1 MNHCLLIIFSF
12 IFLVV
17 IPPINCEI
25 TFKDAIIEPLHHTP
39 NLFPETYDQKGY
51 TKLLDNLIRWEMTR
65 SMYDWKFGQSI
76 HQIKSLSRITN
87 SDYGMAMYYYFE
99 GLRRGLGDPLN
110 AENNF
115 IKALNYFEN
124 QKDTSGILHTSMHL
138 FRTSL
143 NTTMLEIG
151 NLSRYHDLYNQVLQ
165 IGSKSIEPFDQVVYL
180 RNFILYDEY
189 ICGAKHVEFY
199 KVYIEQA
206 LSIEK
211 MLISKYDYYKFLIFN
226 TLGIIHSKSRK
237 YTESE
242 YWHEKGYEIIS
253 KYPSLELQMAT
264 YRLAAMKYETGKY
277 DESLC
282 LLEQTRKYMSQN
294 YRNQTLVKNIEA
306 HAFMR
311 KLYLYNYYQK
321 KDTTFQKIFLEAT
334 FDMFINDFFKN
345 RHKLYMQDMAA
356 IHKNEINTSLIL
368 EKEKKQARQTLI
380 ITVGIIMLSFLIVFT
395 YMRIQKQKKLEKEL
409 SQKNF
414 IYSMI
419 GHDLSSPMIGMD
431 MILDQIYTDLQ
442 YVLNDKQKIYL
453 NQLRSNAQGGN
464 LLLNNLLNLYKQE
477 TGFSTNH
484 HNYTPIQIKNEI
496 NIAISHLF
504 NNKIGT
510 FITIENR
517 CPEHIVQP
525 IDSPSFQCVIRN
537 IVDNALKHSQ
547 CDTIILNAELN
558 QNNLIVTITNN
569 GIELPKGILEIFNQD
584 KSILESS
591 LSKTK
596 IGLGTIFIMEFVHA
610 LKSKLKVHTNENE
623 TKFIWTIPIH

>member
-1 MNHCLLIIFSF
+1 MYHRFVIIFTF

-25 TFKDAIIEPLHHTP
+25 SFKDAIIHPLHETP
-39 NLFPETYDQKGY
+39 SFSPRSYDQEGY
-51 TKLLDNLIRWEMTR
+51 TELMHTLIRWEMTR

-115 IKALNYFEN
+115 LKALNYFEN

-151 NLSRYHDLYNQVLQ
+151 NLSRYYDLYNRVLQ

-226 TLGIIHSKSRK
+226 TVGIIYSKSRK
-237 YTESE
+237 HTESE
-242 YWHEKGYEIIS
+242 YWHEKGYEMIS

-282 LLEQTRKYMSQN
+282 FLQQTRKHMSQN
-294 YRNQTLVKNIEA
+294 YKNQTLVKNIEA

-321 KDTTFQKIFLEAT
+321 KDTIFQKIFLEAT

-380 ITVGIIMLSFLIVFT
+380 ITVGIIILSFLIVFT

-409 SQKNF
+409 SHKNF

-419 GHDLSSPMIGMD
+419 GHDLSSPIMSMD
-431 MILDQIYTDLQ
+431 NT
-442 YVLNDKQKIYL
+442 LNHIETTL
-453 NQLRSNAQGGN
+453 HNQLTSIQKEYISQLKSEIKGAHY
-464 LLLNNLLNLYKQE
+464 LLLNLLHWYKSDNDLFGNNLNR
-477 TGFSTNH
+477 TNV
-484 HNYTPIQIKNEI
+484 NIKK
-496 NIAISHLF
+496 NIDQSVQHLF
-504 NNKIGT
+504 LQTNEKPIAFVNN
-510 FITIENR
+510 
-517 CPEHIVQP
+517 CADHIMFSLNV
-525 IDSPSFQCVIRN
+525 DMFNTVIRN
-537 IVDNALKHSQ
+537 IVDNAVKHSM
-547 CDTIILNAELN
+547 CTIITVDALLKNKK
-558 QNNLIVTITNN
+558 LIVTIHDN
-569 GIELPKGILEIFNQD
+569 GTGMEPKFVESFNKS
-584 KSILESS
+584 KSIYDMNNSD
-591 LSKTK
+591 TK
-596 IGLGTIFIMEFVHA
+596 IGLGTIFILEFA
-610 LKSKLKVHTNENE
+610 KSMNSTIKLRSNNEGSTYYWEINA
-623 TKFIWTIPIH
+623 